1 MFGTG
6 WARTSPHSSATCIP
20 LLLPVQALAVQ
31 HAHSAKAKR
40 GPKRGAK
47 ANARSKMP
55 VLDFSQLTA
64 LYRTGDQHVPGA
76 AMRNLDAASLSARL
90 PQIMRPLSRGSG
102 SDGPAGGG
110 SG

>member
-1 MFGTG
+1 M
-6 WARTSPHSSATCIP
+6 ARPTS
-20 LLLPVQALAVQ
+20 
-31 HAHSAKAKR
+31 AHLS
-40 GPKRGAK
+40 P
-47 ANARSKMP
+47 SPYPDQMP

-90 PQIMRPLSRGSG
+90 PQIMRPLSRGVPERRVPLTERPRPPPDMTRGSG

-110 SG
+110 NG